1 MSAKKIYFIVLLLQ
15 ALLINAQKLQ
25 INSSKNYL
33 RNIESILQQE
43 KNFETDTIA
52 LKNYLKPLNQIPK
65 YQVVYQGLLANGFSN
80 AYNSVNKTSDS
91 YYLNSIQKAKVSKN
105 VSLEIWSRLNYINY
119 LYYYRDYIKLTPFL
133 LELMEKIESL
143 SAHQIITADE
153 TYKRIGWILYTFGDY
168 HKSLHY
174 LKLAEKTA
182 VKNTSVY
189 ASIMNSIGM
198 NYFNI
203 GDYKTANFYLNET
216 AKLSK
221 KIQDDVRYAK
231 VLGDLALINQ
241 KKGDYKKA
249 ITLLKE
255 DIQISEHYKSDQN
268 TMYASILLAE
278 VLIKDK
284 QLEEAFT
291 FLNKAENIAV
301 SKSYF
306 KKSELQIIKL
316 KLQILKLQDSTKN
329 ELNLRRRMIVI
340 EDLLQNEDGDI
351 AINKANWLIEKAK
364 YQQNIDTAEKA
375 IKYETTLRYFYIII
389 FTMLFSAVL
398 VVFIYFRKQYT
409 SRHLS
414 YEQKVKSLELEK
426 LKTEQKLSQVH
437 EDLKSQIN
445 YLKEKNIQIKN
456 LKLAIENIKNSSS
469 SYIEKR
475 EKKLSALLESHL
487 MTDNNWN
494 AFRREFQKE
503 YPEFY
508 ALLQK
513 DFPEITDSNK
523 RILLLQKLDFSNNE
537 IAELLG
543 ITNDAVKKSK
553 QRLKKKLGDKYDSL
567 FNHI

>member
-1 MSAKKIYFIVLLLQ
+1 MSAKKIYFVVLFLH
-15 ALLINAQKLQ
+15 AFLINAQELQ

-33 RNIESILQQE
+33 RDIESILKQE
-43 KNFETDTIA
+43 KNFGRDTTS
-52 LKNYLKPLNQIPK
+52 LRNYLQPLNHHPK
-65 YQVVYQGLLANGFSN
+65 YEVIYLGLLANGFSN
-80 AYNSVNKTSDS
+80 AHNSLNKTSDS
-91 YYLNSIQKAKVSKN
+91 YYINAIQKAKSSKN
-105 VSLEIWSRLNYINY
+105 VSLEIWSKLNYINY

-133 LELMEKIESL
+133 LQLMEKIEPV
-143 SAHQIITADE
+143 AANQIITAAE

-168 HKSLHY
+168 NKSLHY
-174 LKLAEKTA
+174 LRLAEKTA
-182 VKNTSVY
+182 AKNTSDH

-203 GDYKTANFYLNET
+203 GNHKMASFYLNET

-221 KIQDDVRYAK
+221 KIHDDVRYAK
-231 VLGDLALINQ
+231 ALGDLALISQ

-249 ITLLKE
+249 IALLKE
-255 DIQISEHYKSDQN
+255 DIQISEQNKSDQN

-278 VLIKDK
+278 VLVKDK
-284 QLEEAFT
+284 QLEEAFV
-291 FLNKAENIAV
+291 FLNKAESIAI

-316 KLQILKLQDSTKN
+316 KLQILKLQDSTEN
-329 ELNLRRRMIVI
+329 ELNLRRRMIII
-340 EDLLQNEDGDI
+340 EDSLQNEDGDI
-351 AINKANWLIEKAK
+351 AIKKANWLIQKAK
-364 YQQNIDTAEKA
+364 FQQNIDTAEKA
-375 IKYETTLRYFYIII
+375 VKYETTLRYFYIII
-389 FTMLFSAVL
+389 FMMLFSAVL
-398 VVFIYFRKQYT
+398 LVFMYFSKQYK
-409 SRHLS
+409 SRHLR
-414 YEQKVKSLELEK
+414 YEEKVKSLELEK
-426 LKTEQKLSQVH
+426 LKIEENLSKVH
-437 EDLKSQIN
+437 ENLKSQIS

-456 LKLAIENIKNSSS
+456 LKLAIENVKNSSS

-475 EKKLSALLESHL
+475 ERKLSALLESHL

-513 DFPEITDSNK
+513 KFPEITDSNK

-567 FNHI
+567 FNPI

>member
-1 MSAKKIYFIVLLLQ
+1 MSAKKIYFVVLFLH
-15 ALLINAQKLQ
+15 AFLINAQELQ

-33 RNIESILQQE
+33 RDIESILKQE
-43 KNFETDTIA
+43 KNFGRDTTA
-52 LKNYLKPLNQIPK
+52 LRNYLQPLNHHPK
-65 YQVVYQGLLANGFSN
+65 YEVIYQGLLANGFSN
-80 AYNSVNKTSDS
+80 AHNSLNKTSDS
-91 YYLNSIQKAKVSKN
+91 YYISAIQKAKASKN
-105 VSLEIWSRLNYINY
+105 VSLEIWSKLNYINY

-133 LELMEKIESL
+133 LQLMEKIEPV
-143 SAHQIITADE
+143 AANQIITAAE

-168 HKSLHY
+168 NKSLHY
-174 LKLAEKTA
+174 LRLAEKTA
-182 VKNTSVY
+182 AKNTSEH

-203 GDYKTANFYLNET
+203 GNHKMASFYLNET

-221 KIQDDVRYAK
+221 KIHDDVRYAK
-231 VLGDLALINQ
+231 ALGDLALISQ

-249 ITLLKE
+249 IALLKE
-255 DIQISEHYKSDQN
+255 DIQISEQNKSDQN

-278 VLIKDK
+278 VLVKDK
-284 QLEEAFT
+284 QLEEAFV
-291 FLNKAENIAV
+291 FLNKAESIAI

-316 KLQILKLQDSTKN
+316 KLQILKLQDSTEN
-329 ELNLRRRMIVI
+329 ELNLRRRMIII
-340 EDLLQNEDGDI
+340 EDSLQNEDGDI
-351 AINKANWLIEKAK
+351 AIKKANWLIQKAK
-364 YQQNIDTAEKA
+364 FQQNIDTAEKA
-375 IKYETTLRYFYIII
+375 VKYETTLRYFYIII
-389 FTMLFSAVL
+389 FMMLFSAVL
-398 VVFIYFRKQYT
+398 LVFMYFSKQYK
-409 SRHLS
+409 SRHLR
-414 YEQKVKSLELEK
+414 YEEKVKSLELEK
-426 LKTEQKLSQVH
+426 LKIEENLSKVH
-437 EDLKSQIN
+437 ENLKSQIS

-456 LKLAIENIKNSSS
+456 LKLAIENVKNSSS

-475 EKKLSALLESHL
+475 ERKLSALLESHL

-513 DFPEITDSNK
+513 KFPEITDSNK

-567 FNHI
+567 FNPI